1 VKNALK
7 KSQARYEVRY
17 EVRSQ
22 VKSQTSGFTLI
33 EVLVALG
40 IVSVALLAGMRATD
54 SLVNNAQR
62 LSDVLLGQ
70 VCVENELIK
79 VRLSKAMPNVGDSTF
94 SCEQA
99 GKTLS
104 GKMAVTATP
113 NPSFR
118 RVDAEVFNGDKGEN
132 SVIKLSTIVG
142 RF

>member
-1 VKNALK
+1 MNKPRH
-7 KSQARYEVRY
+7 S
-17 EVRSQ
+17 SC
-22 VKSQTSGFTLI
+22 GFTLI

-40 IVSVALLAGMRATD
+40 IVSIALLAGMRATD

-79 VRLSKAMPNVGDSTF
+79 VRLNMSKAMPNVGDSTF

-99 GKTLS
+99 GKTML
-104 GKMAVTATP
+104 GKMTVSATP

-118 RVDAEVFNGDKGEN
+118 RVDAEVFQGEKLDTGAA

>member
-1 VKNALK
+1 VNKLP
-7 KSQARYEVRY
+7 
-17 EVRSQ
+17 VRSF
-22 VKSQTSGFTLI
+22 GFTLI

-40 IVSVALLAGMRATD
+40 IVSIALLAGMRATD

-70 VCVENELIK
+70 VCVENQLIK
-79 VRLSKAMPNVGDSTF
+79 VRLSKTMPSAGDSTF

-99 GKTLS
+99 GKTLL
-104 GKMAVTATP
+104 GKMTVSTTP
-113 NPSFR
+113 NPSFV
-118 RVDAEVFNGDKGEN
+118 RVDAEVFRGEKIESGAA

>member
-1 VKNALK
+1 M
-7 KSQARYEVRY
+7 
-17 EVRSQ
+17 
-22 VKSQTSGFTLI
+22 
-33 EVLVALG
+33 ALG

-54 SLVNNAQR
+54 SLENNAQR

-70 VCVENELIK
+70 ICVENELIK

-99 GKTLS
+99 GKTMG
-104 GKMAVTATP
+104 GKMTVTATP

-118 RVDAEVFNGDKGEN
+118 RVDAEVFDGSNVDKGDR
-132 SVIKLSTIVG
+132 SIIKLSTIVG

>member
-1 VKNALK
+1 VN
-7 KSQARYEVRY
+7 KSKA
-17 EVRSQ
+17 
-22 VKSQTSGFTLI
+22 QTSGFTLI

-40 IVSVALLAGMRATD
+40 IVSIALLAGMRATD

-94 SCEQA
+94 SCVQA
-99 GKTLS
+99 GKTMG
-104 GKMAVTATP
+104 GKMTVSATP

-118 RVDAEVFNGDKGEN
+118 RVDAEVFNGQMSVNGDAGGS

>member
-1 VKNALK
+1 MN
-7 KSQARYEVRY
+7 
-17 EVRSQ
+17 
-22 VKSQTSGFTLI
+22 TSKGFTLI

-40 IVSVALLAGMRATD
+40 IVSIALLAGMRATD

-94 SCEQA
+94 SCVQA
-99 GKTLS
+99 GKTMS
-104 GKMAVTATP
+104 GKMTVSATP

-118 RVDAEVFNGDKGEN
+118 RVDAEVFKIDKTD
-132 SVIKLSTIVG
+132 SSIIKLSTIVG

>member
-1 VKNALK
+1 VNKLPT
-7 KSQARYEVRY
+7 KSL
-17 EVRSQ
+17 
-22 VKSQTSGFTLI
+22 GFTLI

-40 IVSVALLAGMRATD
+40 IVSIALLAGMRATD

-79 VRLSKAMPNVGDSTF
+79 VRLSKAFPEVGDSTF

-99 GKTLS
+99 GKTMN
-104 GKMAVTATP
+104 GKMSVTATL
-113 NPSFR
+113 NPSIR
-118 RVDAEVFNGDKGEN
+118 RVDAEVFHIEKAD
-132 SVIKLSTIVG
+132 SSIIKLSTVLG

>member
-1 VKNALK
+1 MGFALLVSNLAIQPSDDYSMRK
-7 KSQARYEVRY
+7 P
-17 EVRSQ
+17 
-22 VKSQTSGFTLI
+22 SGFTLI

-40 IVSVALLAGMRATD
+40 IVSIALLAGMRATD

-70 VCVENELIK
+70 ICAENELIK
-79 VRLSKAMPNVGDSTF
+79 VRLSKAMPNVGESTF

-99 GKTLS
+99 GKVMG
-104 GKMAVTATP
+104 GKMTVTATP

-118 RVDAEVFNGDKGEN
+118 RVDAEVFDAQKIDR

>member
-1 VKNALK
+1 MN
-7 KSQARYEVRY
+7 KS
-17 EVRSQ
+17 
-22 VKSQTSGFTLI
+22 TGFTLI

-40 IVSVALLAGMRATD
+40 IVSIALLAGMRATD

-94 SCEQA
+94 SCVQA
-99 GKTLS
+99 GKTMN
-104 GKMAVTATP
+104 GKMTVSATP

-118 RVDAEVFNGDKGEN
+118 RVDAEVFNGQSAEKGDAGGG

>member
-1 VKNALK
+1 VTKL
-7 KSQARYEVRY
+7 R
-17 EVRSQ
+17 
-22 VKSQTSGFTLI
+22 GFTLI

-40 IVSVALLAGMRATD
+40 IVSIALLAGMRATD

-70 VCVENELIK
+70 MCVENELIK

-99 GKTLS
+99 GKT
-104 GKMAVTATP
+104 MAGQMTVTATP

-118 RVDAEVFNGDKGEN
+118 RVDAEVFDGTNVDKGDR
-132 SVIKLSTIVG
+132 SIIKLSTIVG

>member
-1 VKNALK
+1 VK
-7 KSQARYEVRY
+7 KSQAQ
-17 EVRSQ
+17 S
-22 VKSQTSGFTLI
+22 SGFTLI

-40 IVSVALLAGMRATD
+40 IVSIALLAGMRATD

-70 VCVENELIK
+70 MCVENELIK
-79 VRLSKAMPNVGDSTF
+79 VRLSKAFPNAGDSTF

-99 GKTLS
+99 GKTMN
-104 GKMAVTATP
+104 GKMAVTSTP

-118 RVDAEVFNGDKGEN
+118 RVDAEVFDVEKAD
-132 SVIKLSTIVG
+132 SSIIKISTIVG

>member
-1 VKNALK
+1 VNKLPA
-7 KSQARYEVRY
+7 KSF
-17 EVRSQ
+17 
-22 VKSQTSGFTLI
+22 GFTLI

-40 IVSVALLAGMRATD
+40 IVSIALLAGMRATD

-70 VCVENELIK
+70 VCVENQLIK
-79 VRLSKAMPNVGDSTF
+79 VRLSKTMPSAGDSTF

-99 GKTLS
+99 GKTML
-104 GKMAVTATP
+104 GKMTVSTTP
-113 NPSFR
+113 NPSFV
-118 RVDAEVFNGDKGEN
+118 RVDAEVFRGEKIESGAA

>member
-1 VKNALK
+1 MVFAHL
-7 KSQARYEVRY
+7 
-17 EVRSQ
+17 RSNL
-22 VKSQTSGFTLI
+22 VNKFRAASFGFTLI

-40 IVSVALLAGMRATD
+40 IVSLALLAGMRATE

-79 VRLSKAMPNVGDSTF
+79 VRLSKVMPNVGDSTF

-99 GKTLS
+99 GKTMI
-104 GKMAVTATP
+104 GKMSVTATP

-118 RVDAEVFNGDKGEN
+118 RVDAEVFRGEKIEMGDS

>member
-1 VKNALK
+1 MN
-7 KSQARYEVRY
+7 KSKV
-17 EVRSQ
+17 
-22 VKSQTSGFTLI
+22 QTSGFTLI

-40 IVSVALLAGMRATD
+40 IVSIALLAGMRATD

-79 VRLSKAMPNVGDSTF
+79 VRLSKSMPNVGDSTF
-94 SCEQA
+94 SCVQA
-99 GKTLS
+99 GKTMS
-104 GKMAVTATP
+104 GKMTVSATP

-118 RVDAEVFNGDKGEN
+118 RVDAEVFNGQIGEKGDAGGG

>member
-1 VKNALK
+1 VNKTYFQSLGP
-7 KSQARYEVRY
+7 SL
-17 EVRSQ
+17 
-22 VKSQTSGFTLI
+22 GFTLI
-33 EVLVALG
+33 EVLVALSV
-40 IVSVALLAGMRATD
+40 VSIALLAGMRATD

-79 VRLSKAMPNVGDSTF
+79 VRLSKTMPNVGDSTF

-99 GKTLS
+99 GKTLN
-104 GKMAVTATP
+104 GKMVVTATP

-118 RVDAEVFNGDKGEN
+118 RVDAEVFDGNTSASGNVER
-132 SVIKLSTIVG
+132 SIIKLSTIVG

>member
-1 VKNALK
+1 MVFALL
-7 KSQARYEVRY
+7 
-17 EVRSQ
+17 RSNL
-22 VKSQTSGFTLI
+22 VNKFRATSFGFTLI

-40 IVSVALLAGMRATD
+40 IVSLALLAGMRATE

-79 VRLSKAMPNVGDSTF
+79 VRLSKVMPNVGDSTF

-99 GKTLS
+99 GKTMI
-104 GKMAVTATP
+104 GKMSVTATP

-118 RVDAEVFNGDKGEN
+118 RVDAEVFRGEKIEMGDS

>member
-1 VKNALK
+1 MAFGLLASNLAPQSSEDNSVKK
-7 KSQARYEVRY
+7 
-17 EVRSQ
+17 
-22 VKSQTSGFTLI
+22 TSGFTLI

-40 IVSVALLAGMRATD
+40 IVSIALLAGMRATD

-70 VCVENELIK
+70 ICVENELIK
-79 VRLSKAMPNVGDSTF
+79 VRLSKSMPNVGDSTF

-99 GKTLS
+99 GKTMA
-104 GKMAVTATP
+104 GKMIVTATP

-118 RVDAEVFNGDKGEN
+118 RVDAEVFEGEK
-132 SVIKLSTIVG
+132 SDRSIIKLSTIVG

>member
-1 VKNALK
+1 MN
-7 KSQARYEVRY
+7 KS
-17 EVRSQ
+17 
-22 VKSQTSGFTLI
+22 TGFTLI

-40 IVSVALLAGMRATD
+40 IVSIALLAGMRATD

-94 SCEQA
+94 SCMQT
-99 GKTLS
+99 GKTMN
-104 GKMAVTATP
+104 GKMTVSATP

-118 RVDAEVFNGDKGEN
+118 RVDAEVFNGQIGEKGDAGGG

>member
-1 VKNALK
+1 MN
-7 KSQARYEVRY
+7 KSRTLTY
-17 EVRSQ
+17 
-22 VKSQTSGFTLI
+22 GFTLI

-40 IVSVALLAGMRATD
+40 IVSIALLAGMRATD

-99 GKTLS
+99 GKTML
-104 GKMAVTATP
+104 GKMTVSATP

-118 RVDAEVFNGDKGEN
+118 RVDTEVFQGEKLDTGAT

>member
-1 VKNALK
+1 MNKLP
-7 KSQARYEVRY
+7 SC
-17 EVRSQ
+17 S
-22 VKSQTSGFTLI
+22 SGFTLI

-40 IVSVALLAGMRATD
+40 IVSIALLAGMRATD
-54 SLVNNAQR
+54 SLVNNALR

-70 VCVENELIK
+70 ICVENELIK

-99 GKTLS
+99 GKTML
-104 GKMAVTATP
+104 GKMTVSSTP

-118 RVDAEVFNGDKGEN
+118 RVDTEVFKGDKLDASAA
-132 SVIKLSTIVG
+132 SVVKLSTIVG

>member
-1 VKNALK
+1 VKK
-7 KSQARYEVRY
+7 TK
-17 EVRSQ
+17 
-22 VKSQTSGFTLI
+22 GFTLI

-40 IVSVALLAGMRATD
+40 IVSIALLAGMRATD

-79 VRLSKAMPNVGDSTF
+79 VRLSKALPNVGDSTF
-94 SCEQA
+94 SCSQA
-99 GKTLS
+99 GKTML
-104 GKMAVTATP
+104 GKMTVSATP

-118 RVDAEVFNGDKGEN
+118 RVDAEVFQGEKLDAGAA

>member
-1 VKNALK
+1 MNKLPK
-7 KSQARYEVRY
+7 KSF
-17 EVRSQ
+17 
-22 VKSQTSGFTLI
+22 GFTLI

-40 IVSVALLAGMRATD
+40 IVSIALLAGMRATD

-79 VRLSKAMPNVGDSTF
+79 VRLSKAMPNAGDSTF
-94 SCEQA
+94 TCEQA
-99 GKTLS
+99 GKTML
-104 GKMAVTATP
+104 GKMTVSTTP
-113 NPSFR
+113 NPSFV
-118 RVDAEVFNGDKGEN
+118 RVDTEVFQGVKLDAGAI

>member
-1 VKNALK
+1 MTKL
-7 KSQARYEVRY
+7 R
-17 EVRSQ
+17 
-22 VKSQTSGFTLI
+22 GFTLI
-33 EVLVALG
+33 EGLVALG
-40 IVSVALLAGMRATD
+40 IVSIALLAGMRATD

-79 VRLSKAMPNVGDSTF
+79 VRLSRALPNVGDSTF

-99 GKTLS
+99 GKTMLGRMTVS
-104 GKMAVTATP
+104 ATP

-118 RVDAEVFNGDKGEN
+118 RVDAEVFKGEKLDTGAA

>member
-1 VKNALK
+1 MN
-7 KSQARYEVRY
+7 
-17 EVRSQ
+17 
-22 VKSQTSGFTLI
+22 TSKTHTLGFTLI

-40 IVSVALLAGMRATD
+40 IVSIALLAGMRATD

-99 GKTLS
+99 GKIML
-104 GKMAVTATP
+104 GKMTVSATP

-118 RVDAEVFNGDKGEN
+118 RVDTEVFQGEKLDTGAA